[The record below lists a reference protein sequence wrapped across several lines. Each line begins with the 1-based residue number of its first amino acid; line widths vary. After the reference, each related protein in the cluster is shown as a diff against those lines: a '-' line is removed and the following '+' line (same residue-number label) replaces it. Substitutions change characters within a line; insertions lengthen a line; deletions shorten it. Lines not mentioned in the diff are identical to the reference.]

1 MKQHARRH
9 GTGLSLLVEERE
21 GWFVLNLTLKSR
33 GSNKQGGER
42 ETRWFVSGAVDD
54 DERKWV

>member
-1 MKQHARRH
+1 VKQQARRH

-42 ETRWFVSGAVDD
+42 ERRWFVLEAVDL
-54 DERKWV
+54 EAEK